1 MKKDLLHNFKI
12 ELPQFATK
20 LMTELLLGIIIG
32 AIPVWINSRSKEG
45 FEATI
50 NGLLAVKQLTD
61 HASFLLIPYTVICIY
76 SFAFT
81 RRTDLGARRFN
92 FVHQVTSEVGTNL
105 LAIVRAGLGAMFGY
119 LTASAFTEF
128 GAKSNTEYAT
138 TALYLLF
145 TLIFC
150 AAVSIFHDILTPQNS
165 TTRYKNNLKFDRNL
179 K

>member
-20 LMTELLLGIIIG
+20 LITELLLGIIIG
-32 AIPVWINSRSKEG
+32 SIPVWINSRSKEG

-50 NGLLAVKQLTD
+50 NGLLAVKQLSD

-81 RRTDLGARRFN
+81 RKTEWGARRFN
-92 FVHQVTSEVGTNL
+92 YIHKITSEVGTNL

-128 GAKSNTEYAT
+128 GAKSNTEYVT
-138 TALYLLF
+138 TALYLVF

-150 AAVSIFHDILTPQNS
+150 AAVSLFHDTLTPQKLTS
-165 TTRYKNNLKFDRNL
+165 RYKNDLKFDRNL